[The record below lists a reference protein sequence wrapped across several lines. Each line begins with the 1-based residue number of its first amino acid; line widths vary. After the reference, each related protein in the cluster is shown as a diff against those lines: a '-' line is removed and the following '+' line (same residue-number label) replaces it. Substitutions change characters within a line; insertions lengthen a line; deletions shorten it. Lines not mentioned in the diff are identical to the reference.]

1 MTEPPL
7 QIPADQLERALA
19 NAARLGAKAALRE
32 VGLHDENAVHD
43 IRDLRSLLDAWRSAK
58 STVWQTISR
67 SVALAV
73 IGAVGASVWLSWPGP
88 GTPLGPPK

>member
-32 VGLHDENAVHD
+32 IGLHDENAADDV
-43 IRDLRSLLDAWRSAK
+43 RDLRNLLDAWRSAK
-58 STVWQTISR
+58 STVWHTT
-67 SVALAV
+67 VKGFTMALIAV
-73 IGAVGASVWLSWPGP
+73 IAAGVAITWPN
-88 GTPLGPPK
+88 TPLGPPK